1 MRTPIAEPPPVVPV
15 RFFMTAQ
22 QGAAFAIVAAMLAL
36 FAWDRLRYD
45 LVAALALSAAALAGV
60 VPARDAFTGF
70 SNPVVIV
77 IAAVLVIGRAIEGA
91 GIIEAAVRRPLQAL
105 RSTSLQVGTLTA
117 SVTLLSAFMKN
128 VGTLGVFIPIALRTA
143 KRCGRSPSLY
153 LMPMAFGSL
162 VGGTI
167 TQIGTSPN
175 LLISEVRRQLSGAP
189 FRMFDFTPVGLPLA
203 LVGIAFLAAGWRLIP
218 RRDAP
223 QPRKAAEEYTSEAT
237 VAAESSL
244 VGSTVRQLEEQGGG
258 DLTVIGLIRDHDRQ
272 SPPDPATI
280 LAAGDLLLLQVDPVV
295 LRPLLDQKQLDLAGE
310 HDLPESETH
319 DESLE
324 TAEAV
329 VLAQSALLGR
339 TARGIGLRRRHGLN
353 LLAIGRNGR
362 QIRTRLRDTRF
373 RAGDLLIL
381 QGRGGALGDTL
392 TVLGCLPLSERNLAP
407 RRRRSG
413 IVSMVILAMVLAA
426 AAARLVPVDL
436 AFFLGAVAVVA
447 VGAVTL
453 REAYEAVEWPIIVML
468 GCLIP
473 VGEALHHTGAAD
485 LMADVLSS
493 FAGGLPGI
501 LALGLM
507 LVASMVVTPFLHHAA
522 AVLVMGPVAAVV
534 AGNLGLHADAFL
546 MAVAVGAS
554 CDFLTP
560 IGHQNNLLVMGPG
573 GYRFGDYWRL
583 GLPLSCL
590 VAVLGTGLIAW
601 WWGV

>member
-1 MRTPIAEPPPVVPV
+1 
-15 RFFMTAQ
+15 
-22 QGAAFAIVAAMLAL
+22 
-36 FAWDRLRYD
+36 
-45 LVAALALSAAALAGV
+45 
-60 VPARDAFTGF
+60 
-70 SNPVVIV
+70 
-77 IAAVLVIGRAIEGA
+77 
-91 GIIEAAVRRPLQAL
+91 
-105 RSTSLQVGTLTA
+105 
-117 SVTLLSAFMKN
+117 
-128 VGTLGVFIPIALRTA
+128 
-143 KRCGRSPSLY
+143 
-153 LMPMAFGSL
+153 
-162 VGGTI
+162 
-167 TQIGTSPN
+167 
-175 LLISEVRRQLSGAP
+175 
-189 FRMFDFTPVGLPLA
+189 
-203 LVGIAFLAAGWRLIP
+203 
-218 RRDAP
+218 
-223 QPRKAAEEYTSEAT
+223 
-237 VAAESSL
+237 
-244 VGSTVRQLEEQGGG
+244 
-258 DLTVIGLIRDHDRQ
+258 
-272 SPPDPATI
+272 
-280 LAAGDLLLLQVDPVV
+280 
-295 LRPLLDQKQLDLAGE
+295 
-310 HDLPESETH
+310 
-319 DESLE
+319 
-324 TAEAV
+324 
-329 VLAQSALLGR
+329 
-339 TARGIGLRRRHGLN
+339 
-353 LLAIGRNGR
+353 
-362 QIRTRLRDTRF
+362 
-373 RAGDLLIL
+373 LLIL

-522 AVLVMGPVAAVV
+522 AVLVMGPVAAAV
-534 AGNLGLHADAFL
+534 AGNLGLHTDAFL

-560 IGHQNNLLVMGPG
+560 IGHQNNLLVIGPG